1 MSKVNKADLFVK
13 KQILSYF
20 LIYQT
25 RWQVL
30 FHLFLSS
37 GNGYEWKD
45 GEPTSI
51 FDLERKSGMNDFIDI
66 LEKNMDDTL
75 YGHEKEEMSVAYDF
89 HLAIKTIIENNID
102 ILACSIDT
110 LRFEPFIRKASF
122 SDINNFIESGSKHS
136 LIYQAYHFKKENP
149 DWKIDEEWKT
159 AILEVTR
166 LVNHLLFTTSFDYM
180 SDIQISDPS
189 GWRNE
194 KHFHIYHDF
203 LDMKYTFFPE
213 DKEIEE
219 KRRAASLRIANK
231 IMEKER
237 NR

>member
-1 MSKVNKADLFVK
+1 MNKADLFVK
-13 KQILSYF
+13 KQIISYF

-37 GNGYEWKD
+37 GNGYEWKE

-159 AILEVTR
+159 AILEVIR

-194 KHFHIYHDF
+194 KHFHIYQDF

-213 DKEIEE
+213 DKEIDE
-219 KRRAASLRIANK
+219 KIRAASLRIANK

>member
-13 KQILSYF
+13 NQILSYF

-45 GEPTSI
+45 GEPTSV
-51 FDLERKSGMNDFIDI
+51 FDLEKKSGMNDFIDI

-89 HLAIKTIIENNID
+89 HLAIKTIIENNTD

-159 AILEVTR
+159 AILEVIR

-194 KHFHIYHDF
+194 KHFNVYYEF
-203 LDMKYTFFPE
+203 LDIKYTLFPE
-213 DKEIEE
+213 DRE
-219 KRRAASLRIANK
+219 KDKDRRKASLK
-231 IMEKER
+231 IIQNVMKKQGH
-237 NR
+237 